1 MNDWE
6 KVAIILARGNSQ
18 RIKNKNIIKFQN
30 KPMIYWPIKCAK
42 ETGIFNQII
51 VSTDSK
57 KIKKI
62 VENQNISVPFLR
74 SKINSRAKSLPIDV
88 IKEVINKLDIKKKI
102 YICCFFANTPFAYTK
117 DVINGLKILKKKNIS
132 TVLPVK
138 RVDSRYQRILVRKK
152 SNYISYFN
160 QQNIYK
166 RSQDLS
172 DSFIDAGQW
181 FWIKFNPNNK
191 KKNNLSGNIGYV
203 ELPEY
208 RVCDIDN
215 YKDLK
220 RAKILVKKN
229 KFYGQKKKDW

>member
-1 MNDWE
+1 MLLFC
-6 KVAIILARGNSQ
+6 KH
-18 RIKNKNIIKFQN
+18 
-30 KPMIYWPIKCAK
+30 P
-42 ETGIFNQII
+42 
-51 VSTDSK
+51 
-57 KIKKI
+57 
-62 VENQNISVPFLR
+62 
-74 SKINSRAKSLPIDV
+74 
-88 IKEVINKLDIKKKI
+88 
-102 YICCFFANTPFAYTK
+102 YTK

-152 SNYISYFN
+152 SNYISYLN

-220 RAKILVKKN
+220 RAKILVKKIN
-229 KFYGQKKKDW
+229 FMVRKRKIGKSQEIKFQAIKFSDLKR